1 MLERHRHVVA
11 ATAPA
16 RGRTSD
22 ASGHPSDPVNVGLVG
37 DVAEVQLAMQRA
49 GWLPAR
55 PITVLSTL
63 GIFGAIT
70 LGRSDARAPVSDLFL
85 DGRRQDFAFER
96 QVGTSPR
103 RRTTCASGTGQR
115 VDEQTLWL
123 GAATFDEAVTVARAT
138 GNSPTGRRRTSTKS
152 GTRWSAISS
161 VAVARRGA

>member
-1 MLERHRHVVA
+1 
-11 ATAPA
+11 
-16 RGRTSD
+16 
-22 ASGHPSDPVNVGLVG
+22 
-37 DVAEVQLAMQRA
+37 MQRA

-103 RRTTCASGTGQR
+103 RRHHVRFWEQGQR

-123 GAATFDEAVTVARAT
+123 GAATFDEGVTVARANGQLT
-138 GNSPTGRRRTSTKS
+138 HRTSPNIDEERDTLV
-152 GTRWSAISS
+152 GDLERGGCAGAVHDAPGIGPSAGARTAEERLIETDGR
-161 VAVARRGA
+161 VAIVELACRPER